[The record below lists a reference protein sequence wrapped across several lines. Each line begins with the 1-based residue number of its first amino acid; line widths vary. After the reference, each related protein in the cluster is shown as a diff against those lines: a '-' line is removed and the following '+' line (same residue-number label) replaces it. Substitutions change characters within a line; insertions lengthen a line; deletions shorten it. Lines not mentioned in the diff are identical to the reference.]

1 MRNTKIVATLGPAS
15 DSPEM
20 LDRLIAAGMDVA
32 RLNASHS
39 SIAELDTRLHSL
51 RDAAQRR
58 GRYVAILL
66 DLPGP
71 KLRLGETPTRHLE
84 AGSELTLT
92 SPAGQ
97 TEGDARVDGANAVPC
112 EGCGVLNAAL
122 STGDV
127 IVVGDGD
134 LELIVTATS
143 ANWIQARVSVGGT
156 IASRKGIT
164 VRDVSLPLPPVTERD
179 AALLDWG
186 IGAGVDLV
194 ALSYVRQA
202 ADVEALRE
210 RMGGA
215 DIPIIAKIERPEA
228 VTDIDT
234 IVDCADAVMV
244 ARGDLGVA
252 SAAERVPVYQRQ
264 IVSAARERGK
274 PVIVATQMLES
285 MITAPRPTRAE
296 ASDVANAVF
305 ESVDAVMLSAET
317 AVGSYP
323 VDSVATMARIIAIA
337 EEYGAD
343 TSGPPRAHAAHD
355 VPWAVSASIVE
366 LARRLDL
373 AAIVTATESGATARF
388 VAAHRPNTPI
398 VAVTTEDGVARRLAL
413 VWGVTPIVSTRPAT
427 MDGLIDI
434 ACAAALAAGYGSGSL
449 VAITAGVAL
458 NRPGSTDLIH
468 VRRIG

>member
-1 MRNTKIVATLGPAS
+1 MRNTKIVATIGPAS
-15 DSPEM
+15 DSPEI
-20 LDRLIAAGMDVA
+20 LARLIDAGMNVA

-39 SIAELDTRLHSL
+39 SIAELDARLHSV
-51 RDAAQRR
+51 RD
-58 GRYVAILL
+58 VAKRLSRHVAVLL

-71 KLRLGETPTRHLE
+71 KLRLGETPSRRLE

-92 SPAGQ
+92 STTVQGGGAAE
-97 TEGDARVDGANAVPC
+97 TEGAAVPC

-122 STGDV
+122 SEGDV

-134 LELIVTATS
+134 LELTVIATS
-143 ANWIQARVSVGGT
+143 ANCIQARVSVAGT

-164 VRDVSLPLPPVTERD
+164 VRDVSLPLPPVTEID

-186 IGAGVDLV
+186 IGAGVDLI
-194 ALSYVRQA
+194 AQSYVRQSP
-202 ADVEALRE
+202 DVAALRQ

-215 DIPIIAKIERPEA
+215 ALPVVAKIERPEA
-228 VTDIDT
+228 VADIDA

-264 IVSAARERGK
+264 IVSAARDRGK

-323 VDSVATMARIIAIA
+323 VESVAMMNRIIELA
-337 EEYGAD
+337 EGYGAD
-343 TSGPPRAHAAHD
+343 ESGAPRAHAGHD
-355 VPWAVSASIVE
+355 VPWAVSASVAE

-388 VAAHRPNTPI
+388 VAAHRPTTPI
-398 VAVTTEDGVARRLAL
+398 VAVTTEEGVARTLAL
-413 VWGVTPIVSTRPAT
+413 VRGVTPIVSTKPSD
-427 MDGLIDI
+427 MDGLIEI
-434 ACAAALAAGYGSGSL
+434 ACAAALAAGYGPGSL